1 MKKIIILAL
10 FLISCSEKKIEN
22 QPIEIEKEVVLDSS
36 DIVSKVE
43 KTLEKTSDLDKKIE
57 TKVEKVKVLQFE
69 NKTLKKEL
77 KVTKD
82 SLVSAKEQL
91 VKSKLK
97 VAKKKS
103 FFQKVLGSKPDSLEV
118 EKIDTIKVQ

>member
-10 FLISCSEKKIEN
+10 FLISCSKKVEN
-22 QPIEIEKEVVLDSS
+22 QAIKTETEVFLDSS

-43 KTLEKTSDLDKKIE
+43 KTLEKTIDLDKKIE
-57 TKVEKVKVLQFE
+57 TKVERVKVLQSE

-77 KVTKD
+77 KETKD
-82 SLVSAKEQL
+82 SLVLAKEEL
-91 VKSKLK
+91 VKSKVK
-97 VAKKKS
+97 VPKKKS

>member
-10 FLISCSEKKIEN
+10 FLISCSKKVEN
-22 QPIEIEKEVVLDSS
+22 QAIKTETEVFLDSS

-77 KVTKD
+77 KETKD
-82 SLVSAKEQL
+82 SLVLAKEEL
-91 VKSKLK
+91 VKSKVK

>member
-10 FLISCSEKKIEN
+10 FLISCSKKVEN
-22 QPIEIEKEVVLDSS
+22 QLIKTETEVVLDSS

-43 KTLEKTSDLDKKIE
+43 KTLEKTIDLDKKIE
-57 TKVEKVKVLQFE
+57 TKVERVKVLQSE

-77 KVTKD
+77 IETKD
-82 SLVSAKEQL
+82 SLVLAKEEL
-91 VKSKLK
+91 VKSKVK
-97 VAKKKS
+97 VPKKKS

-118 EKIDTIKVQ
+118 EKTDTIKLQ

>member
-1 MKKIIILAL
+1 M
-10 FLISCSEKKIEN
+10 FLISCSKKVEN
-22 QPIEIEKEVVLDSS
+22 QAIKTETEVFLDSS

-77 KVTKD
+77 KETKD
-82 SLVSAKEQL
+82 SLVLAKEEL
-91 VKSKLK
+91 VKSKVK

>member
-1 MKKIIILAL
+1 MKKFIILAL
-10 FLISCSEKKIEN
+10 FLISCSEKVEN
-22 QPIEIEKEVVLDSS
+22 QPIKIETEVVLDSS

-77 KVTKD
+77 KETKD
-82 SLVSAKEQL
+82 YLVLAKEEL
-91 VKSKLK
+91 VKSKVK

>member
-10 FLISCSEKKIEN
+10 FLISCSEKVEN
-22 QPIEIEKEVVLDSS
+22 QVVKTETEFVLDSL
-36 DIVSKVE
+36 DVVSKVE

-57 TKVEKVKVLQFE
+57 TKVEKVKVLQSE

-77 KVTKD
+77 KETKD
-82 SLVSAKEQL
+82 SLVLAKEEL
-91 VKSKLK
+91 VKSKVK